1 MKRRDGVD
9 MLRKFSG
16 LRPARVPVAPA
27 VVFAG
32 LLLALLGGCRKQQEA
47 AMPPMPVQVGQ
58 AEVQTVP
65 VSHEYVGQTS
75 AKDTVDLRARVS
87 GFLEKVDFQEGAH
100 VRAGQVLFQIEAASY
115 QAALAS
121 AQAALARDEAS
132 LIKAN
137 QDVARLKP
145 LAAAKAAPQQDLDAA
160 VAQQAA
166 YEASLKADKA
176 QIETAKL
183 DLGYT
188 TVRSPIDGVI
198 GKLAVTRG
206 NLVGKG
212 DNTLLAT
219 VSSYTPMYVYF
230 SIPEEA
236 VSSFLRK
243 HQGKGS
249 AGQLT
254 MMLSDG
260 TEFANKGTLNFADR
274 AVDQTTGTLSV
285 RGAFPNPEG
294 SLRPGQFVRVKIS
307 GETVEN
313 AVLVPQKAVT
323 DMLAKKMVLT
333 VDDKNVV
340 GMKEVTIGG
349 EYQDKFIITSGLKGG
364 ERIIVEGL
372 QKARPGAPVTPVPAA
387 SGMGK

>member
-1 MKRRDGVD
+1 